1 MANYTYRL
9 ENGEYVFYK
18 DNKVLKT
25 PNDVVVK
32 TTKEELAKYLLTNL
46 EQKMGYTAPFSF
58 LTYHYTYCNLEAQYD
73 LNFIADD
80 FTNCVD
86 YEALMNDDYLMFR
99 QPSPVK
105 QAIAQFFAKE
115 LPENFHNYNLYQL
128 TAILVIHSAFN
139 SWMLSQYIIADI
151 IEPLY
156 EDEEADIDALE
167 EEFLDDLEDF
177 ECEEFDCDPEDE
189 AYIRHLEDI
198 KNTITAFRYY
208 FTLQDQ
214 D

>member
-1 MANYTYRL
+1 MANYTYKL

-18 DNKVLKT
+18 DDKVL
-25 PNDVVVK
+25 
-32 TTKEELAKYLLTNL
+32 EH
-46 EQKMGYTAPFSF
+46 KMGYSAPFSL

-80 FTNCVD
+80 FSNCVD

-99 QPSPVK
+99 QPSPVR

-139 SWMLSQYIIADI
+139 SWMLSQYIIADM
-151 IEPLY
+151 PLY
-156 EDEEADIDALE
+156 DDEDADLEALE
-167 EEFLDDLEDF
+167 EEFLDDLEEF
-177 ECEEFDCDPEDE
+177 ECEEFGCDPEDE
-189 AYIRHLEDI
+189 AYIRHCEDI
-198 KNTITAFRYY
+198 KNTITSFLYY
-208 FTLQDQ
+208 FTLENRD
-214 D
+214 

>member
-9 ENGEYVFYK
+9 ENGEYVFYE
-18 DNKVLKT
+18 DDKVLKT

-32 TTKEELAKYLLTNL
+32 TTKEGLAKHLLTNL
-46 EQKMGYTAPFSF
+46 EHKMGYSAPFSL
-58 LTYHYTYCNLEAQYD
+58 LTYHYTYCNLESQYD
-73 LNFIADD
+73 QNFIADD

-99 QPSPVK
+99 QPSPVR

-128 TAILVIHSAFN
+128 TAILVIQSAFN

-151 IEPLY
+151 IEKSN
-156 EDEEADIDALE
+156 EDKDADFAALKE
-167 EEFLDDLEDF
+167 DFLDDLEDF
-177 ECEEFDCDPEDE
+177 ECEEFGCDPDDDGF
-189 AYIRHLEDI
+189 IRHLKEIGD
-198 KNTITAFRYY
+198 TIDAFVLY
-208 FTLQDQ
+208 FTFQ
-214 D
+214 

>member
-1 MANYTYRL
+1 MANYTYKL

-25 PNDVVVK
+25 PNGVVVK
-32 TTKEELAKYLLTNL
+32 TTKEELAKTLLTNL
-46 EQKMGYTAPFSF
+46 EHQMGYSAPFSF

-73 LNFIADD
+73 QIFIADD
-80 FTNCVD
+80 FSNCVD
-86 YEALMNDDYLMFR
+86 YETLMNDDYLMFR

-151 IEPLY
+151 IEPHY
-156 EDEEADIDALE
+156 DDEDADLEALE
-167 EEFLDDLEDF
+167 EEFLDDLEEF
-177 ECEEFDCDPEDE
+177 ECEEFGCDPDDDGF
-189 AYIRHLEDI
+189 IRHLKEIGDMI
-198 KNTITAFRYY
+198 DVFTY
-208 FTLQDQ
+208 FFCMET
-214 D
+214 

>member
-9 ENGEYVFYK
+9 ENGEYFFYE
-18 DNKVLKT
+18 DDKVLKT

-32 TTKEELAKYLLTNL
+32 TTKEGLAKHLLTNL
-46 EQKMGYTAPFSF
+46 EHKMGYSAPFSL
-58 LTYHYTYCNLEAQYD
+58 LTYHYTYCNLESQYD

-99 QPSPVK
+99 QPSPVR

-151 IEPLY
+151 IEKLN
-156 EDEEADIDALE
+156 EDKDADFAALK

-177 ECEEFDCDPEDE
+177 ESEEFGCDPEDD
-189 AYIRHLEDI
+189 AYIRHLKEIGD
-198 KNTITAFRYY
+198 TIDAFTY
-208 FTLQDQ
+208 FFCMET
-214 D
+214 